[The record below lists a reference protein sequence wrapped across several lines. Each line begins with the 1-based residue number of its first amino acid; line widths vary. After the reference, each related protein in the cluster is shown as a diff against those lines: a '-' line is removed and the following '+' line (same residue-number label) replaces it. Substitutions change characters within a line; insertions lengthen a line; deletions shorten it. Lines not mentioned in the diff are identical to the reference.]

1 MIGRSKIILTQEDGM
16 RKKIVQATALAMSWC
31 MMGGTVLTCS
41 AQEQENIEVSDNFN
55 AEGLPILNEKETF
68 TIAVVQTSSLKSA
81 AEKACV
87 LLMSTLN
94 GSKFQNQA
102 GQKK

>member
-1 MIGRSKIILTQEDGM
+1 
-16 RKKIVQATALAMSWC
+16 

-68 TIAVVQTSSLKSA
+68 TIAVVQTSSLRVQLK
-81 AEKACV
+81 KHVCLRQRK
-87 LLMSTLN
+87 LLMFTLN
-94 GSKFQNQA
+94 GSKFQNQV